1 MLADMV
7 AAAIVENRG
16 LPWVAVVPSGTGRWA
31 TWLLRKGTKSCTT
44 AGRRCYFSFVR
55 EQADGVLSSAAVPRA
70 GLWPATPPL
79 CRCAEYTADQLL
91 RKRLAIYRVAPN
103 IPACSF
109 CEVGG
114 DQLMCPNQ
122 TSTQPWRLVCTPS
135 ARASTEIRRNNKRQS
150 EHSLYV
156 RTTGARVCT
165 EECDFRATGHQLGL
179 GNANREVSSS
189 FSCVPTRFSLMRF
202 TSSLLMSP
210 VTYTPSKQL
219 ASKF

>member
-1 MLADMV
+1 MGHGGSPGIVCGSNTWVLRVTMLADMV

-122 TSTQPWRLVCTPS
+122 TSTQPWRLVCT
-135 ARASTEIRRNNKRQS
+135 AQRHK
-150 EHSLYV
+150 
-156 RTTGARVCT
+156 GATVFKVKLFLNDFNVC
-165 EECDFRATGHQLGL
+165 D
-179 GNANREVSSS
+179 
-189 FSCVPTRFSLMRF
+189 
-202 TSSLLMSP
+202 P
-210 VTYTPSKQL
+210 VHK
-219 ASKF
+219 